1 MKKTIVIA
9 DRDESLQH
17 AFMTVFSKASFE
29 IIHASNGKEVERIAE
44 RINPDVYIVNVD
56 LPKVN
61 GIEVYKK
68 LQKQKFLETA
78 SFFFLKDESDAT
90 ELLGYQADGVIE
102 KPINFFRVYETVTKE
117 DDAIEL
123 TDLVEEKPE
132 EALSAKG
139 IEAVPDM
146 ERPSDGGGAMG
157 GFEVSRPEA
166 ADIVV
171 PHEPEPPFR
180 EEALAAVAWQREEG
194 PAEKI
199 EPQEPMALRL
209 PEEEAAVEEERKIE
223 AAEEEQKI
231 EAVEEGRKIEAAEEG
246 QAREEATPSPSFGAM
261 LKDAMDSLGGVAAA
275 GALETIGIPRQV
287 SGETSDLEGR
297 IRSALTSAM
306 EEAAPK
312 FAGQLAPI
320 ITEYVE
326 DYVKR
331 MLLEIA
337 ENVIREE
344 IDRLLKESP

>member
-146 ERPSDGGGAMG
+146 EGPSDGGGAMG
-157 GFEVSRPEA
+157 GFEVSSPEA

-180 EEALAAVAWQREEG
+180 EEALAAVEWQREEG

-223 AAEEEQKI
+223 AAEE
-231 EAVEEGRKIEAAEEG
+231 G
-246 QAREEATPSPSFGAM
+246 QTREEATPSPSFGAM

-287 SGETSDLEGR
+287 SEETSDLEGR

>member
-157 GFEVSRPEA
+157 GFEVSSPEA

-180 EEALAAVAWQREEG
+180 EEALAAVEWQREEG

-209 PEEEAAVEEERKIE
+209 PEEEAAVEE
-223 AAEEEQKI
+223 
-231 EAVEEGRKIEAAEEG
+231 GRKIEAAEEG
-246 QAREEATPSPSFGAM
+246 QAREEATPPPSFGAM

-287 SGETSDLEGR
+287 SEETSDLEGR